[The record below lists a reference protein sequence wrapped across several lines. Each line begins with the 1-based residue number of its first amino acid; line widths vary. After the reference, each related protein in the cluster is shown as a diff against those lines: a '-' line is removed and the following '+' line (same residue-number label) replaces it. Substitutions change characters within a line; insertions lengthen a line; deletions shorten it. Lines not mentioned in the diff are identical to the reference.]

1 MRRWKRR
8 RGLAGRTQ
16 SNVSEF
22 LSADGETQATS
33 KIIEEVV
40 AEDETLAD
48 YLRIQLV
55 DLSPDADLRALAW
68 L

>member
-1 MRRWKRR
+1 MRRWK
-8 RGLAGRTQ
+8 LRTREESQ
-16 SNVSEF
+16 SNVSEC

-55 DLSPDADLRALAW
+55 DL
-68 L
+68 